1 MKRGDET
8 DYKLWGN
15 ILNVSITY
23 CKSIPYI
30 MKEGLSPDVID
41 HFVEILTY
49 LAAAAVGWIA
59 RILRK
64 EKSVTRKH
72 N

>member
-1 MKRGDET
+1 
-8 DYKLWGN
+8 
-15 ILNVSITY
+15 
-23 CKSIPYI
+23 

-64 EKSVTRKH
+64 EKPNNKSKQ
-72 N
+72 